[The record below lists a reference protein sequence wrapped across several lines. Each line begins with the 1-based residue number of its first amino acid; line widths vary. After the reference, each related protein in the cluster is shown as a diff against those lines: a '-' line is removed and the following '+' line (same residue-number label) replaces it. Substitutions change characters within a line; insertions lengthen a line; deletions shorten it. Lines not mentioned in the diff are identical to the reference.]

1 MAGGGGGLARWTI
14 YIYIFAIASRM
25 YSTVGGTPNQ
35 SIRFT
40 CHVPIRWISTGV
52 ANITFTV
59 CCKVVLL
66 QLQEPDMLKSRGLQ
80 HAGLFQARP
89 CFLIIREP
97 DGSNSGR
104 LWKEWTLSFG
114 YFNGLFEFRHF
125 HGWFD
130 GKTIGNVQKG
140 GGVPLDHKGQGIILY
155 VCMCDGNLLNV
166 FVKRHHGLVA
176 HGSPK
181 LYHHSA

>member
-25 YSTVGGTPNQ
+25 YSTVGGTPDQ

-52 ANITFTV
+52 VNIIFTV

-80 HAGLFQARP
+80 HAGL
-89 CFLIIREP
+89 II
-97 DGSNSGR
+97 SGKA
-104 LWKEWTLSFG
+104 LLS
-114 YFNGLFEFRHF
+114 H
-125 HGWFD
+125 H
-130 GKTIGNVQKG
+130 
-140 GGVPLDHKGQGIILY
+140 QG
-155 VCMCDGNLLNV
+155 
-166 FVKRHHGLVA
+166 A
-176 HGSPK
+176 
-181 LYHHSA
+181 